1 MVANEVMY
9 AKAKERVSLKGFDY
23 VELYVGNVLQAA
35 HFYRTAFGFTP
46 VAYCGLETGV
56 RDRASVVMEQNGIRL
71 ILTSALDNSSPIA
84 DHVKLHGDG
93 VKDIAL
99 KVDDATE
106 AFEFMV
112 SRGARPI
119 MEPTLFVNEETAVT
133 KATVG
138 TFGDTM
144 HSFIQSEA
152 GGGSL
157 MPGYRQIETPLTGIS
172 TGLQTIDHV
181 AICVEEGQLDR
192 WTEFYEQ
199 TLGFRQ
205 SHSEDVGSEYSAMNS
220 RVVQN
225 ESGSIKFPIIE
236 PARGKRKSQI
246 DEYLAFHHGA
256 GVQHVAL
263 SSENIIRSV
272 HELRSNGN
280 EFLRPPQVYY
290 NMLEDRIGKIAEDIS
305 TLRELNIL
313 ADCDEWGY
321 LMQIFTKPLQTQPTL
336 FIEII
341 QRKEARGFGGG
352 NIKALFE
359 AVELEQA
366 RRGNL

>member
-1 MVANEVMY
+1 MVANELMY
-9 AKAKERVSLKGFDY
+9 VEAKERVSLKGFDY

-35 HFYRTAFGFTP
+35 HFYRTAFGFTA

-56 RDRASVVMEQNGIRL
+56 RDRVSVVMEQNGIRL
-71 ILTSALDNSSPIA
+71 VLTSALDNSSPIA
-84 DHVKLHGDG
+84 DHVRLHGDG

-112 SRGARPI
+112 RRGARPV
-119 MEPTLFVNEETAVT
+119 MEPTLFVNEESAVT

-138 TFGDTM
+138 TFGDTV
-144 HSFIQSEA
+144 HSFIQTD

-157 MPGYRQIETPLTGIS
+157 LPGYRQIEKPLPGVP
-172 TGLQTIDHV
+172 TGLLTIDHIAV
-181 AICVEEGQLDR
+181 CVEEGQLDR
-192 WTEFYEQ
+192 WVEFYARA
-199 TLGFRQ
+199 LGFHQ
-205 SHSEDVGSEYSAMNS
+205 SHSEDVGTEYSAMNS
-220 RVVQN
+220 KVMQD
-225 ESGSIKFPIIE
+225 ESGAVKFPIIE
-236 PARGKRKSQI
+236 PARAKRKSQI
-246 DEYLAFHHGA
+246 EEYLAFHHGA

-263 SSENIIRSV
+263 SSGNILSSV
-272 HELRSNGN
+272 HQLRRNGN

-290 NMLEDRIGKIAEDIS
+290 EMLEDRIGKIAEDVS
-305 TLRELNIL
+305 ALRELDIL
-313 ADCDEWGY
+313 VDCDAWGY
-321 LMQIFTKPLQTQPTL
+321 LMQIFTKPLQSQPTL
-336 FIEII
+336 FMEVI

-359 AVELEQA
+359 AVEVEQA